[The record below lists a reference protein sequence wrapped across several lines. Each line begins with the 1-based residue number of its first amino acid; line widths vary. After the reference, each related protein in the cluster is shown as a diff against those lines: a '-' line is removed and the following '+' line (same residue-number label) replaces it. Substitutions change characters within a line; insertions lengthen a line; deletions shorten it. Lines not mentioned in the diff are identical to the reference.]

1 MSKKKHQ
8 SQKEELFVRKNKSL
22 RGNFLL
28 FFLCFYFLGH
38 SANHFRFDSSLLV
51 IQRENINLQLDLA
64 KEKLRQKKAL
74 VAQNSAIEYLL
85 HFNAYLKLFV
95 TEDKRYNQDYISA
108 KNNALSHFNQ
118 LSDTSPF
125 KKFAQSEIYFYAA
138 TLLARQGEF
147 YNAALEI
154 RKAWNLIEENTRL
167 FPNFLP
173 NNKTRGI
180 LKIYLST
187 VPDHYDWIIRIL
199 GFDGDLNHGL
209 RLLQTLSNHQSDT
222 TYLSAIAQEASY
234 LYAYSLL
241 QAGKNPVKSWSVML
255 KCTQDYRENLL
266 SNYFR
271 GSMAL
276 KLNKNK
282 IALKTLSNRP
292 SNNSYESFHLMSYY
306 LGVSKLYSLDTT
318 ALVELKLFTTNFKGE
333 NYLKSSYEKLSWIC
347 VIMGDESEANRY
359 RKKID
364 YVGKSINNEDKRASR
379 YAKKVS
385 PHPIILK
392 SRLLYDGGYYDE
404 AYKLLNRYKVRQL
417 KSLNQKTE
425 FCYRKGRVLEKLGL
439 MDRALIMYE
448 ACSLYAVNSEEY
460 YGAYACL
467 YLGDYHAKEG
477 NNDLAIKFYSRAITY
492 SKNQEYVDS
501 INIRAKAGLKQLA
514 K

>member
-1 MSKKKHQ
+1 MLKKKYK
-8 SQKEELFVRKNKSL
+8 SQKEELFARKNRFL
-22 RGNFLL
+22 RGYILL
-28 FFLCFYFLGH
+28 FFLSLYFLGY
-38 SANHFRFDSSLLV
+38 STNHFSFNSLLLA
-51 IQRENINLQLDLA
+51 IQRENIKLQLDLA
-64 KEKLRQKKAL
+64 KEKLLHQKVL
-74 VAQNSAIEYLL
+74 DSQNSAIEYLL

-95 TEDKRYNQDYISA
+95 TEDKRYDQDYINA

-147 YNAALEI
+147 YNSAKEI
-154 RKAWNLIEENTRL
+154 RKAWNLIEENNRL

-173 NNKTRGI
+173 NNKTRGV

-187 VPDHYDWIIRIL
+187 VPDHFDWIIRIL
-199 GFDGDLNHGL
+199 GFDGNLNHGL

-222 TYLSAIAQEASY
+222 TYLSAIAKEASY

-241 QAGKNPVKSWSVML
+241 KASKNSVKSWSVML
-255 KCTQDYRENLL
+255 KCTKDYRENLL

-271 GSMAL
+271 GTMAL

-282 IALKTLSNRP
+282 IALNTLSNRP
-292 SNNSYESFHLMSYY
+292 SHDSYEPFHLMSYY
-306 LGVSKLYSLDTT
+306 LGLSKLYNLDTS
-318 ALVELKLFTTNFKGE
+318 ALVELKLFTANYKGE
-333 NYLKSSYEKLSWIC
+333 NYLKSTYEKLSWVY
-347 VIMGDESEANRY
+347 VIKGDENQANRY

-364 YVGKSINNEDKRASR
+364 YVGKAVITEDKRASR
-379 YAKKVS
+379 YAKKVN

-392 SRLLYDGGYYDE
+392 SRLLYDGGYYNE
-404 AYKLLNRYKVRQL
+404 AYELLNRYKVRQL
-417 KSLNQKTE
+417 KSLNHKTE

-477 NNDLAIKFYSRAITY
+477 NNDLAIKFYSSATTY

-501 INIRAKAGLKQLA
+501 INSRAKAGLKQLVN
-514 K
+514 